1 MTHALTRIKEQLTET
16 ISSLEL
22 SIVKYKT
29 GYKVHQSRIDYAEGS
44 LDAYRAVLESVELEI
59 KKELG
64 IKE

>member
-1 MTHALTRIKEQLTET
+1 MTHALTRIKAHLTKT

-29 GYKVHQSRIDYAEGS
+29 SHRVHQSRVDYAEGS